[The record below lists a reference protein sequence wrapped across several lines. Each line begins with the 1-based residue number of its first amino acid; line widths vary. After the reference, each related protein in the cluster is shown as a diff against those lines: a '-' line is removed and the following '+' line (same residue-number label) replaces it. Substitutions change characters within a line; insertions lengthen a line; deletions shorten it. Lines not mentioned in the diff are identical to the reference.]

1 MPEWLKSALAAVGGG
16 TVVLVGIL
24 TIFKGL
30 LVKLFET
37 GIETSFEKSFEKF
50 KNKLERSNRAY
61 EILLEREMRFYERLE
76 PISAELI
83 PLVHDLR
90 YFLEH
95 HDGIER
101 ESECNHFREKFKR
114 FVELCITLKNE
125 NLIHQSY
132 IPQEV
137 FSAYSEVAKQM
148 QDDMTV
154 WFEMAEQLFSGDYEK
169 IDYDKSEEMV
179 EILLMRLA
187 FAETMVRKRL
197 SQLCGES

>member
-1 MPEWLKSALAAVGGG
+1 MLEWLKSVLTAVGGG

-76 PISAELI
+76 PITAELI

-90 YFLEH
+90 YYLEH
-95 HDGIER
+95 HDGSER
-101 ESECNHFREKFKR
+101 ESECKHFRETFLC
-114 FVELCITLKNE
+114 FGELCTTIKNE
-125 NLIHQSY
+125 NLVHQSY

-169 IDYDKSEEMV
+169 IDYDKCKEMV
-179 EILLMRLA
+179 EILFNA
-187 FAETMVRKRL
+187 SCV
-197 SQLCGES
+197 CGNNGTKTAKPALW

>member
-1 MPEWLKSALAAVGGG
+1 MPEWLKSTLAAVGGG
-16 TVVLVGIL
+16 TIVLVGVL

-50 KNKLERSNRAY
+50 KNKLARSNRAY

-76 PISAELI
+76 PIIAELI
-83 PLVHDLR
+83 PLVHDLP
-90 YFLEH
+90 YYLEH

-101 ESECNHFREKFKR
+101 ESECEHFRETFLR
-114 FVELCITLKNE
+114 FGELCTTIKNE
-125 NLIHQSY
+125 NLVHQSY

-154 WFEMAEQLFSGDYEK
+154 WLEMAEQLFSGNYEK
-169 IDYDKSEEMV
+169 IDYDKSKEMV

-197 SQLCGES
+197 SHLCGE

>member
-16 TVVLVGIL
+16 TVVLVGVL

-76 PISAELI
+76 PIIAELI
-83 PLVHDLR
+83 PLVHDLP
-90 YFLEH
+90 YYLEH

-101 ESECNHFREKFKR
+101 ESACEHFRETFLR
-114 FVELCITLKNE
+114 FGELCTTIKNE
-125 NLIHQSY
+125 NLVHQSY

-154 WFEMAEQLFSGDYEK
+154 WLEMAEQLFSGSYEK
-169 IDYDKSEEMV
+169 IDYDKSKEMV

-197 SQLCGES
+197 SHLCGE